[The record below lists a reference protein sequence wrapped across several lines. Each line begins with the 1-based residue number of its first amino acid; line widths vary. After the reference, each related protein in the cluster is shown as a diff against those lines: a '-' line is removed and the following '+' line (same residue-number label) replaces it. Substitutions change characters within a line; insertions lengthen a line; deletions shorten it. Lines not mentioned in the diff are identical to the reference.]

1 MNRLKELRNERGL
14 SIRQMEIKTGIN
26 HASVSLYESEKR
38 DMSTA
43 ILRQLSSFFEVT
55 IDYLLCNNN
64 YCIYAKYKE
73 GNISFKIKEDYY
85 KELKE
90 KKYIY
95 FDNNENRCIDIN
107 SLIGVNDSKSVV
119 ALIEEFTRI
128 EKIDELF
135 DSGKAK
141 ESDFEKLDDI
151 TEFELTKSFINK
163 IKKGLE

>member
-135 DSGKAK
+135 DSGKVK
-141 ESDFEKLDDI
+141 DSDFEKLDDI
-151 TEFELTKSFINK
+151 TDFELTKNFINK

>member
-128 EKIDELF
+128 EKIDELL
-135 DSGKAK
+135 DSGKVK